1 VCTIFI
7 RGKHPKALD
16 WLMIE
21 NVAEMMA
28 WLPTTVASVAMIRT
42 GQNTLSEKRRREE
55 EQKEIEENYKNNL
68 RYFHSAT

>member
-1 VCTIFI
+1 
-7 RGKHPKALD
+7 
-16 WLMIE
+16 MIE

-42 GQNTLSEKRRREE
+42 GQNTLSERRRRE

-68 RYFHSAT
+68 RYFHSASYISIATSPGRAL

>member
-16 WLMIE
+16 WLMME

-42 GQNTLSEKRRREE
+42 GQKTLSEKKKRE
-55 EQKEIEENYKNNL
+55 EQKEIQEN
-68 RYFHSAT
+68 

>member
-1 VCTIFI
+1 MCTIFI

-16 WLMIE
+16 WLMME

-42 GQNTLSEKRRREE
+42 GQNTLSEKNK
-55 EQKEIEENYKNNL
+55 EQKEIEEN
-68 RYFHSAT
+68 